1 MYYLFLG
8 DRQKAYK
15 KASEVANIL
24 SNKSVGINLIKVGV
38 SDYDDSKIAEHLNSQ
53 ALFSTKNVILISGLI
68 GGEVGEFMLENLK
81 AIKESNN
88 IFIIVDQTEDKK
100 ILEKLEKHAEK
111 VQKFDEKIQK
121 KERDNSIFV
130 LADYFGRRD
139 KKNLWKEYQILLM
152 NHGAGE
158 ILNIVLWQ
166 TKAIISAML
175 SASGAEAGLAPYV
188 YTKSK
193 TFAKNFSNKE
203 ILDLML
209 ALTKI
214 NLESFYSDEYISPK
228 LEKLFLEY

>member
-1 MYYLFLG
+1 
-8 DRQKAYK
+8 
-15 KASEVANIL
+15 
-24 SNKSVGINLIKVGV
+24 
-38 SDYDDSKIAEHLNSQ
+38 
-53 ALFSTKNVILISGLI
+53 
-68 GGEVGEFMLENLK
+68 
-81 AIKESNN
+81 
-88 IFIIVDQTEDKK
+88 
-100 ILEKLEKHAEK
+100 
-111 VQKFDEKIQK
+111 
-121 KERDNSIFV
+121 
-130 LADYFGRRD
+130 
-139 KKNLWKEYQILLM
+139 M